1 MSPATRARSLCPVA
15 LLALACGGSPAPTH
29 EAVAPPGKDP
39 SLVGTWESAGDDPQL
54 GGAVVARLELADGGG
69 LRLTLSSPTSG
80 SLRFTG
86 SWALEDAVLVL
97 RGAYFGD
104 GEVRVT
110 CQLLGD
116 SLLVLEDGTGS
127 RQEWRRR
134 Q

>member
-1 MSPATRARSLCPVA
+1 MSPANRAGGLSAA

-29 EAVAPPGKDP
+29 EALAPPAKDP
-39 SLVGTWESAGDDPQL
+39 SLVGTWESRGDDPQL
-54 GGAVVARLELADGGG
+54 GGAVVARLELTDGGS
-69 LRLTLSSPTSG
+69 LRLTVSSPTAG

-86 SWALEDAVLVL
+86 SWALEDSVLIL
-97 RGAYFGD
+97 RGAYFGE

-116 SLLVLEDGTGS
+116 SLLVLQDGGT

>member
-1 MSPATRARSLCPVA
+1 MSPAYRDCGLRAAA
-15 LLALACGGSPAPTH
+15 LLLLSCGGSPAPTH
-29 EAVAPPGKDP
+29 EAIAPPAKDP
-39 SLVGTWESAGDDPQL
+39 SLVGTWESSGDDPRL
-54 GGAVVARLELADGGG
+54 GGAVVARLELADGGS
-69 LRLTLSSPTSG
+69 LRLTLSSPASG

-86 SWALEDAVLVL
+86 SWALEDAILVL

-116 SLLVLEDGTGS
+116 SLLVLEDGTGT